1 MRKAPAQM
9 RRGFFLTE
17 GYNRLKSQSLCFIR
31 SVRRGNKKDMK
42 EQTLMM
48 NFQELRENES
58 SRRVFLTRMAA
69 AGLGVAALGL
79 FTQNPARATGKQ
91 LLDIVTVPDNENF
104 PGIPGK
110 GNIKVLNYALALETL
125 EADLYRQA
133 LNLAAGKDIATPL
146 PGDVSGY
153 ALSIPAGDLPNPHPA
168 MGFLYL
174 QQFAAVEAAHRDFLR
189 AAIQQMGGTPITP
202 NPGGYKAPFGSDL
215 RSILEVILQVEETGV
230 RAYLGAA
237 YALTDLK
244 LTQTA
249 ASIYSTE
256 ARHSALLKLTLIRDP
271 SPTRQLGDEQ
281 VTPRQV
287 GEYDFEYFQTPE
299 QILKAVQPFFA

>member
-1 MRKAPAQM
+1 M
-9 RRGFFLTE
+9 
-17 GYNRLKSQSLCFIR
+17 
-31 SVRRGNKKDMK
+31 VD
-42 EQTLMM
+42 
-48 NFQELRENES
+48 FQELRDNEN
-58 SRRVFLTRMAA
+58 SRRTFLTRMAA
-69 AGLGVAALGL
+69 AGLGTAALAL
-79 FTQNPARATGKQ
+79 FSATPAQATGKQ
-91 LLDIVTVPDNENF
+91 LLDIVTTPDNENF

-110 GNIKVLNYALALETL
+110 GKNAKVLNYALALETL

-133 LNLAAGKDIATPL
+133 LNLAAGKDITTPL
-146 PGDVSGY
+146 PDDVSGY
-153 ALSIPAGDLPNPHPA
+153 TLSIPAGGLPDPHPA

-189 AAIQQMGGTPITP
+189 AAIQQRGGAPVAP

-237 YALTDLK
+237 GAITDLK
-244 LTQTA
+244 LTQVA

-256 ARHSALLKLTLIRDP
+256 CRHASVLKLTLIQDP
-271 SPTRQLGDEQ
+271 SPTRQRGDEQ

-299 QILKAVQPFFA
+299 QILQAVQPFFA

>member
-1 MRKAPAQM
+1 
-9 RRGFFLTE
+9 
-17 GYNRLKSQSLCFIR
+17 
-31 SVRRGNKKDMK
+31 
-42 EQTLMM
+42 MM

-146 PGDVSGY
+146 PDDVSGY
-153 ALSIPAGDLPNPHPA
+153 TLSIPTGGLPNPHPQ
-168 MGFLYL
+168 MGFQYL
-174 QQFAAVEAAHRDFLR
+174 QQFAAVEAAHRDFIH
-189 AAIQQMGGTPITP
+189 AAIQSMGGTPVGP
-202 NPGGYKAPFGSDL
+202 HPGGYTAPFGTDL
-215 RSILEVILQVEETGV
+215 KSILELILKVEETGV

-237 YALTDLK
+237 GAITDLK
-244 LTQTA
+244 LTQVA

-256 ARHSALLKLTLIRDP
+256 SRHASVVKLTLIQDP
-271 SPTRQLGDEQ
+271 SPTRQPGDEQ
-281 VTPRQV
+281 VTPRQQ

-299 QILKAVQPFFA
+299 QILKSVQPFLA

>member
-1 MRKAPAQM
+1 M
-9 RRGFFLTE
+9 
-17 GYNRLKSQSLCFIR
+17 
-31 SVRRGNKKDMK
+31 VD
-42 EQTLMM
+42 
-48 NFQELRENES
+48 FQELQDNEH
-58 SRRVFLTRMAA
+58 SRRTFLTRMAA
-69 AGLGVAALGL
+69 AGLGTAALAL
-79 FTQNPARATGKQ
+79 FSERPAQATGKQ
-91 LLDIVTVPDNENF
+91 LLDIVTTPDNENF
-104 PGIPGK
+104 PGIPGRGK
-110 GNIKVLNYALALETL
+110 NAQVLNYALALETL

-133 LNLAAGKDIATPL
+133 LNLAAGKDITTPL
-146 PGDVSGY
+146 PDDVSGY
-153 ALSIPAGDLPNPHPA
+153 TLSIPGGLPNPHPA

-189 AAIQQMGGTPITP
+189 AAIQQRGGEPVAP
-202 NPGGYKAPFGSDL
+202 NPGGYKAPFGPDL

-237 YALTDLK
+237 GAITDLK
-244 LTQTA
+244 LTQVA

-256 ARHSALLKLTLIRDP
+256 CRHSSVLKLTLIRDP

-299 QILKAVQPFFA
+299 QILHAVQPFLA